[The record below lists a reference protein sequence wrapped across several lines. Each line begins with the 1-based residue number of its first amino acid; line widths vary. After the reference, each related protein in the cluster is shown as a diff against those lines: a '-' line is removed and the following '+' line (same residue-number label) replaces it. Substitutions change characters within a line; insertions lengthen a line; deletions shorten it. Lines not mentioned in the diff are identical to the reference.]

1 MSRLEISLHMTVY
14 SQKNSWTKTTLD
26 TKHPSHQRSQLLMR
40 RITDQGIKLL
50 KIKMSKLNQ
59 IRSRMKVA
67 SKKKKLQRI
76 TRKNNMVV
84 KSKDAITM
92 TLL

>member
-1 MSRLEISLHMTVY
+1 
-14 SQKNSWTKTTLD
+14 
-26 TKHPSHQRSQLLMR
+26 MR
-40 RITDQGIKLL
+40 RITGKGIQLL
-50 KIKMSKLNQ
+50 KIEMTKLDQ

-67 SKKKKLQRI
+67 SKKKKVQRI